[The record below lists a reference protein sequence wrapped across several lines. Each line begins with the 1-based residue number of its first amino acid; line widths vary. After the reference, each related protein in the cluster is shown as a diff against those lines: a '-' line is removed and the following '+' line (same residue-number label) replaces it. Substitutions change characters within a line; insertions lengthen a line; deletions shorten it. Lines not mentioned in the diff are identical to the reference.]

1 MGRNQ
6 FQPSFHSSYLPSE
19 WLKMQDKVT
28 FEICKAIFL
37 MVPLH
42 SGYMQYE

>member
-1 MGRNQ
+1 
-6 FQPSFHSSYLPSE
+6 
-19 WLKMQDKVT
+19 
-28 FEICKAIFL
+28 